1 VSLVRE
7 HTEAL
12 RPPRALW
19 VPFMLGRPLG
29 APGDP
34 VFQKRVMVATLGLL
48 ERDAGPVLE
57 NFPEDAPRG
66 DDAEEELEGAACP
79 VAFAPVSAGTGPVD
93 AVIEEIGQLHMWHEL
108 SVRRR
113 ARTALGVTDLP
124 PEALA
129 RFIGTYA
136 QGGDAPAFREGLT
149 AADALRLACEELKAF
164 YFEARAAQPG
174 SHGSTAIRDWFWG
187 ETAAGRLLLELSAA
201 IEHDGDPLIRDFAIN
216 SLIPRA
222 VRYGTKA
229 GS

>member
-1 VSLVRE
+1 MRE

-34 VFQKRVMVATLGLL
+34 AFQKRVMVAALSLL
-48 ERDAGPVLE
+48 ERDAGPLLE
-57 NFPEDAPRG
+57 DFPEDALRT
-66 DDAEEELEGAACP
+66 DSEEEIEAAACP
-79 VAFAPVSAGTGPVD
+79 VAFAPVSAAAGPVE
-93 AVIEEIGQLHMWHEL
+93 AVIEEIRQLHMWHEL
-108 SVRRR
+108 GVQRR
-113 ARTALGVTDLP
+113 ARTALGATDLP

-136 QGGDAPAFREGLT
+136 EGGDAPAFREGLT
-149 AADALRLACEELKAF
+149 VPDALRLACEELKEF

-174 SHGSTAIRDWFWG
+174 SHGSTALRDWFWV
-187 ETAAGRLLLELSAA
+187 ETAAGRLLLGLHAA
-201 IEHDGDPLIRDFAIN
+201 LEHHRDPLVRDFAVT

-222 VRYGTKA
+222 VRYRTTA